1 MEEKKITPEEGMQV
15 ITQMIEASRQRM
27 SMPNLRIS
35 IMWATLAIVTAAIV
49 LTISLVNYTPWINLV
64 WFAIPVIGIPVNIV
78 VARRSED
85 RGGVRTAIDNIS
97 DGIWKIVGYIAIGL
111 TIICFI
117 MQLCGYPQAW
127 MAMLFYAFIIVGF
140 GAAMQGVVLKE
151 VSYIVGGVI
160 SMLSGFVIVA
170 LTLCKIQLLLV
181 WVLPLYI
188 FCFLVMFIVPAAIIR
203 NKLNSRQKCKN

>member
-49 LTISLVNYTPWINLV
+49 LTVSLVNYTPWINLV

-117 MQLCGYPQAW
+117 MQLCG
-127 MAMLFYAFIIVGF
+127 
-140 GAAMQGVVLKE
+140 
-151 VSYIVGGVI
+151 
-160 SMLSGFVIVA
+160 
-170 LTLCKIQLLLV
+170 
-181 WVLPLYI
+181 
-188 FCFLVMFIVPAAIIR
+188 
-203 NKLNSRQKCKN
+203 